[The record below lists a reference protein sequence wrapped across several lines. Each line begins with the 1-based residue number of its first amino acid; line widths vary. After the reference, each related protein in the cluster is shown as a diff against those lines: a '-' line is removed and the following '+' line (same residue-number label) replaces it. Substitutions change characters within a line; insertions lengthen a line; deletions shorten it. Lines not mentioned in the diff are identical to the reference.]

1 MHNVMRLLTLSF
13 LTLFLCLSLS
23 AGDVPREAPPLKFT
37 TIDGK
42 SMSMEDLKGKVVAVM
57 FFQTTCPH
65 CQQTTQILNPIY
77 QRLKDKGLEIVG
89 LAINESAVT
98 DIEGFRQKFGA
109 RFPLVVSSRFECL
122 RFAGLSV
129 MTRNFYVPWM
139 FFVDRNGQIRYE
151 HQGGDKAFFS
161 NQAQNIQSELETLLN
176 EPAKKTS

>member
-1 MHNVMRLLTLSF
+1 MGNVTRFLTISF
-13 LTLFLCLSLS
+13 LTLSLCLSLG
-23 AGDVPREAPPLKFT
+23 AGEIPREAPPLKFT

-42 SMSMEDLKGKVVAVM
+42 AMSMADLKGKVVAVM

-89 LAINESAVT
+89 LAINESAAS
-98 DIEGFRQKFGA
+98 DIADFRQKYGA
-109 RFPLVVSSRFECL
+109 RFPLTVSSRFECA

-129 MTRNFYVPWM
+129 MAKFYVPYM
-139 FFVDRNGQIRYE
+139 LFVDRNGQVRYE

-161 NQAQNIQSELETLLN
+161 DQAANIQVELEALLN
-176 EPAKKTS
+176 EPAKTT

>member
-1 MHNVMRLLTLSF
+1 MRNVMRLLTISF

-23 AGDVPREAPPLKFT
+23 AGDVPRQAPPLKFT
-37 TIDGK
+37 TIDGQ

-65 CQQTTQILNPIY
+65 CQNTTQILNPIY

-109 RFPLVVSSRFECL
+109 RFPLVVSSRFECA
-122 RFAGLSV
+122 RFAGLSL
-129 MTRNFYVPWM
+129 MAKFFVPYM
-139 FFVDRNGQIRYE
+139 LFVDRNGQIRYE
-151 HQGGDKAFFS
+151 HQGGDKAFFN